1 VTSET
6 LLTIVEITILMTAVA
21 VIVGIIAGRLRMP
34 YTVGLVVVGSL
45 VFAGVSWLRQFH
57 IEELPPLFSF
67 ILEMLDAILELET
80 ETIREAILVLLVPP
94 LIFEAAFHLRFKK
107 LARDLP
113 TILLFAIPGVLI
125 TTLLVGWVVARGTG
139 LGFETA
145 VVFGALIAATDPVA
159 VIALFRSLGAPKRLA
174 ILLEGE
180 SLLND
185 GAAIVIFTLALG
197 IATGKTTF
205 SLGSSILDFFIVAG
219 GGLVIGGTMGWLF
232 SKITS
237 RLDDPL
243 IQTAITFSLAFGS
256 YLLAENFHVSGVLAT
271 VAAGLVLGNLGPRH
285 MSPTTRLTIAGF
297 WEFTAF
303 LANSVVFLLIS
314 LVVDFN
320 TLIANWQSILLAI
333 GVVLVVRLL
342 VIFAFSAVTR
352 TISIRWQFVLVWG
365 GLRGAISLALALG
378 LGNRFA
384 ELQAMAFG
392 VVLFSLLVQG
402 TTMGPILRQLN
413 IIQVSQSRLEY
424 ERKQALNVANR
435 AAFNRLETI
444 FLDGSISKLTWDTV
458 SPILL
463 THADEASK
471 AAQDLLHADTTVAA
485 EERDIAWRE
494 ALRAQKD
501 TLNRLLS
508 DGVISEESF
517 AEIVSGIDMALN
529 QSQIGWRAIEDMKAG
544 LGLSDT

>member
-1 VTSET
+1 MSAET
-6 LLTIVEITILMTAVA
+6 LLTVVEIAILMTTVA
-21 VIVGIIAGRLRMP
+21 VIVGIIARKLRMP

-45 VFAGVSWLRQFH
+45 VFAGVSWLRQMH
-57 IEELPPLFSF
+57 LGELSPLFSYM
-67 ILEMLDAILELET
+67 LEMLDALLELET
-80 ETIREAILVLLVPP
+80 EAIREAILVLLVPP

-139 LGFETA
+139 LAFETA

-174 ILLEGE
+174 VLLEGE

-205 SLGSSILDFFIVAG
+205 SLGSSILDFIIVAG
-219 GGLVIGGTMGWLF
+219 GGLIIGGAMGWLF
-232 SKITS
+232 SKITN

-243 IQTAITFSLAFGS
+243 IQTAITFILAFGS

-271 VAAGLVLGNLGPRH
+271 VAAGLALGNLGPRH

-303 LANSVVFLLIS
+303 LANSVVFLLIG

-333 GVVLVVRLL
+333 GVVLVVRSI

-352 TISIRWQFVLVWG
+352 TVPFRWKFVLVWG

-384 ELQAMAFG
+384 ELQAMTFG
-392 VVLFSLLVQG
+392 VVLFTLLVQG
-402 TTMGPILRQLN
+402 TTMGPILRRLK
-413 IIQVSQSRLEY
+413 IIQISQSQLEY
-424 ERKQALNVANR
+424 EREQARNVATR
-435 AAFNRLETI
+435 AAFERLETI
-444 FLDGSISKLTWDTV
+444 FYDGTISKLTWDTV
-458 SPILL
+458 SPILQ

-471 AAQDLLHADTTVAA
+471 AARALLLVDTALAA

-501 TLNRLLS
+501 TLNRLFS
-508 DGVISEESF
+508 DGVISEEIF
-517 AEIVSGIDMALN
+517 AEIVGGIDRALN
-529 QSQIGWRAIEDMKAG
+529 QIQIDWRAIEDMKAG
-544 LGLSDT
+544 LGLSDS